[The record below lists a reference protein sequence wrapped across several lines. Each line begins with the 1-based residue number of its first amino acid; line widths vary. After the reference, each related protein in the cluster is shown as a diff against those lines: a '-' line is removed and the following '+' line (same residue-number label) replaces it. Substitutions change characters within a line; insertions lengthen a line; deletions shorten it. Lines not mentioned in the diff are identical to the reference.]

1 MNFQRSSVRR
11 FSLHASALL
20 TALLLGACGG
30 GGDDPL
36 AGAAPRQ
43 EAAVLT
49 TASASSNPPADSAP
63 AAPTPVASP
72 SPTTTDT
79 ASAPTQTTPAAPPRS
94 GRSLNWWGTAP
105 LDLFTENQRCAPQ
118 PGCRIPDGDL
128 AVWNATCEPG
138 DMSCYVPLSTEPQVA
153 PLARGDEA
161 STMVTQAAQ

>member
-1 MNFQRSSVRR
+1 MKFQRSSVRR
-11 FSLHASALL
+11 FSVHASALL

-36 AGAAPRQ
+36 AGAVPRQ
-43 EAAVLT
+43 EAAVQT
-49 TASASSNPPADSAP
+49 TAPAPLASLADTAP
-63 AAPTPVASP
+63 AAPDPAAA
-72 SPTTTDT
+72 TTET
-79 ASAPTQTTPAAPPRS
+79 AAAPGQSTPAAPPRS

-128 AVWNATCEPG
+128 AVWNATCVPG

-153 PLARGDEA
+153 PLPRGDEVFA
-161 STMVTQAAQ
+161 TETQAAQ